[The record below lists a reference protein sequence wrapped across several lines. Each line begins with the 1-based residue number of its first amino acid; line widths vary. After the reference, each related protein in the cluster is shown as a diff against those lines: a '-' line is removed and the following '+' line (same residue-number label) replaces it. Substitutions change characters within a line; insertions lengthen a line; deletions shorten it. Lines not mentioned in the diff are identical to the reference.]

1 MAEQKR
7 FYKGDYSATLYI
19 GDDID
24 NEMAKDFVSTL
35 SQISAQLLETPGSKI
50 LVDINST
57 GGNVYDAFSI
67 INAIKTCP
75 IQVDTYV
82 SGLAASSAFVIA
94 LAGKERYCSDLAN
107 YMFHSVSATSSGT
120 MAYLQND
127 VAQTLNL
134 QKMLVD
140 FVRKNSKIS
149 KKKLEVI
156 VNANRDSYYMPAECV
171 RMGVVDYIVDV
182 ESRR

>member
-1 MAEQKR
+1 MADQKR

-24 NEMAKDFVSTL
+24 NESAKDFVNTI
-35 SQISAQLLETPGSKI
+35 SQVCAQLLETPDAKI

-75 IQVDTYV
+75 VQVDTYV

-94 LAGKERYCSDLAN
+94 LAGKERYCSDMAS

-134 QKMLVD
+134 QKRLVE

-149 KKKLEVI
+149 KKKLEAI
-156 VNANRDSYYMPAECV
+156 VNMNKDSYYSPVECV
-171 RMGVVDYIVDV
+171 KMGVVDYIVSV
-182 ESRR
+182 EARR